1 MAGLPERIFEMGK
14 YVNMQRRCLVML
26 ERNKLLI
33 LLTEIGVGKAEW
45 TLGQRTHENMS
56 WIYIPNAQ
64 ARLSKDF
71 FAQSFISQN
80 LSVETSSW

>member
-1 MAGLPERIFEMGK
+1 
-14 YVNMQRRCLVML
+14 ML

-33 LLTEIGVGKAEW
+33 LLTETGVGKAEW
-45 TLGQRTHENMS
+45 TSGQRTHENMA

-64 ARLSKDF
+64 ARLCKVF

-80 LSVETSSW
+80 LSVETSPW